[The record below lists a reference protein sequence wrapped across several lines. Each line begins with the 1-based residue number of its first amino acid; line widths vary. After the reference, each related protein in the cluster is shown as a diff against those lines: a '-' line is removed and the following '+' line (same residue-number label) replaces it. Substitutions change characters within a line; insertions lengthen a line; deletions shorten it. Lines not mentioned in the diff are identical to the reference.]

1 MEHVLPVRKFS
12 NELIGFF
19 CNGKQYFPFGIFQPN
34 WPEFKHLLGLSPSS
48 FPTTSSE
55 NLSPGNMT
63 RPALAASAV
72 SVPEG
77 NDLMPAYIEVDF
89 RLEV

>member
-34 WPEFKHLLGLSPSS
+34 WPEFKHLLGLPLV
-48 FPTTSSE
+48 FPDNEQWES
-55 NLSPGNMT
+55 LSRNMT